1 LIASHSLRIDIVK
14 SQIHI
19 LLNMSHM
26 LPQVCRD
33 EDPPAKCS
41 GRTSLAIAA
50 KSSGLRISALGNAIP
65 PFGHSR
71 TACSIAPSCVPAYE
85 TCNWMIFFERVRIL
99 PRLLGA
105 PGKPAQQHRDLL
117 IRRADRDDTIGET
130 AHALRHD
137 RPGRCDIDRRRGSW

>member
-1 LIASHSLRIDIVK
+1 
-14 SQIHI
+14 
-19 LLNMSHM
+19 
-26 LPQVCRD
+26 
-33 EDPPAKCS
+33 
-41 GRTSLAIAA
+41 
-50 KSSGLRISALGNAIP
+50 

-137 RPGRCDIDRRRGSW
+137 RPGRCDIDRRRGSWQRIQLRAFYREVCPAMLRDASPPCPRTAS